1 MTAPAAVDRRRAFLR
16 VLAALAIVAV
26 SWWFAG
32 WVGIVTAVV
41 ALAVN
46 ELAGPRWVAL
56 GAAGALGIAAIATLL
71 EADKLNLAFTSS
83 RPVTTEAGRIAG
95 VLAFVALMSFVMRER
110 RHEGRG
116 DG

>member
-1 MTAPAAVDRRRAFLR
+1 MTAPATVDRRRAVLR

-32 WVGIVTAVV
+32 WVGIVTAVI

-56 GAAGALGIAAIATLL
+56 GAAGALVIAAIATLL
-71 EADKLNLAFTSS
+71 EADTLNIAYTTS
-83 RPVTTEAGRIAG
+83 RPIAGEVGKIAG

-110 RHEGRG
+110 QPTQRG
-116 DG
+116 ES

>member
-1 MTAPAAVDRRRAFLR
+1 MR

-32 WVGIVTAVV
+32 WVGILTALLG
-41 ALAVN
+41 LAVN

-56 GAAGALGIAAIATLL
+56 GAAGALAMTAIATLL
-71 EADKLNLAFTSS
+71 EADTLNLAYTSS
-83 RPVTTEAGRIAG
+83 RPIAGEAGRIAG

-110 RHEGRG
+110 HTMPRG
-116 DG
+116 ES